1 MGIISALLLDGQE
14 AEVEKRFSEYIIDAF
29 HEIDFLADI
38 VTPLLENVTLPVSE
52 MVFVDPLRQGRDSI
66 LPFGMKNFV
75 FVSLFLDRFLELG
88 REIQEL

>member
-1 MGIISALLLDGQE
+1 MGMISALLFDGQE
-14 AEVEKRFSEYIIDAF
+14 TEVEKRFSQHIIDAF
-29 HEIDFLADI
+29 HEIDFLANI
-38 VTPLLENVTLPVSE
+38 VTPLLENIPLSVSE

-88 REIQEL
+88 REILEL